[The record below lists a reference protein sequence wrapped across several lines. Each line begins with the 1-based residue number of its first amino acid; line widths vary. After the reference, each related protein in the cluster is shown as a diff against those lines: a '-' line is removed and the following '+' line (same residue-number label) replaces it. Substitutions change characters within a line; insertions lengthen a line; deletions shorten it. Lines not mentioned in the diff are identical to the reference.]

1 MNTLTLRFGELALAL
16 AGAKDRLRVAVAEE
30 LGRAAGG
37 AIRDMLS
44 GPVRPLAVRPS
55 YPRRDNWEEDRRWG
69 EPDPWD
75 EDRYEPSRPRYDTDE
90 EPDEEVDHPRPG
102 VPPPLAI
109 GLGLWRWWLTRGSW
123 RGAVTVGVIAGL
135 TAVVGGPVVRAVL
148 TTLAVAA
155 ELLTPAALTIETNV
169 SPR

>member
-1 MNTLTLRFGELALAL
+1 MNTLTLRFAELALAL

-37 AIRDMLS
+37 ALRDMLS
-44 GPVRPLAVRPS
+44 GSGRPLAVRPS
-55 YPRRDNWEEDRRWG
+55 YPRRDDWDGDRGWG

-75 EDRYEPSRPRYDTDE
+75 DDRYEPARSRYTEDEPDE
-90 EPDEEVDHPRPG
+90 EPDTRPAT
-102 VPPPLAI
+102 VPQPLAI

-123 RGAVTVGVIAGL
+123 RSAVAVGLFAGL
-135 TAVVGGPVVRAVL
+135 TAVMGGPVVRAVL

-155 ELLTPAALTIETNV
+155 ELLTPAPLALE
-169 SPR
+169 SSASSR